1 MLEISEDDCKETEE
15 GCVMASVVFFS
26 DLRVTP
32 KENIFFKI
40 ASLLDRVDLKSR
52 IKKGNLV
59 AIKMHFGERGNTA
72 YISPVLIRRIVDA
85 VKEYGGKPF
94 LTDCNTLYKL
104 DRGDAV
110 SHLVTAIENGF
121 DYAVVGAPLI
131 IGDGL
136 KGGSASKVRIDKE
149 IFRDVSIG
157 DDLYYCDT
165 IISVAHF
172 KGHELSGFGGTIK
185 NLGMGGASRVG
196 KLQQHSNVNPV
207 IKKKNCIGCGEC
219 LEWCPQGALSI
230 EDKKSKIDTKICIG
244 CGECF
249 LICKQGAIQ
258 ANWNE
263 TSTIFQK
270 KMVEYTLGVLKGKE
284 KKSIFINF
292 LTHISP
298 ACDCY
303 PCSDVPIVSDIGILA
318 SIDPVAID
326 QASVDLVNKQVGNKT
341 SALKANLDSGED
353 KFKGVYPYLDWETQ
367 LHYGEE
373 IGLGTRDYELVTL

>member
-1 MLEISEDDCKETEE
+1 
-15 GCVMASVVFFS
+15 MARSVVFFS

-32 KENIFFKI
+32 KENIFFKVS
-40 ASLLDRVDLKSR
+40 SLLDRVDLKSR

-72 YISPVLIRRIVDA
+72 YISPVLIRKIVDA
-85 VKEYGGKPF
+85 VKGSGGKPF
-94 LTDCNTLYKL
+94 LTDCSTLYKL

-136 KGGSASKVRIDKE
+136 KGGSATKVRIDKE
-149 IFRDVSIG
+149 IFKDVSIG
-157 DDLYYCDT
+157 DDLYYCDN

-196 KLQQHSNVNPV
+196 KLQQHSNVNPI
-207 IKKKNCIGCGEC
+207 IKKKICIGCGEC
-219 LEWCPQGALSI
+219 IDWCPQEALSI
-230 EDKKSKIDTKICIG
+230 VDKKSKIDANICIG

-263 TSTIFQK
+263 TSAVFQK
-270 KMVEYTLGVLKGKE
+270 KMAEYTLGVLKGKE
-284 KKSIFINF
+284 KMSIYINF

-303 PCSDVPIVSDIGILA
+303 PCSDVPIVSDIGIVVSA
-318 SIDPVAID
+318 DPVAID
-326 QASVDLVNKQVGNKT
+326 QASVDLVNKQVGNKS
-341 SALKANLDSGED
+341 SALQSNFDPGED

-367 LHYGEE
+367 LHYGQE
-373 IGLGTRDYELVTL
+373 IGLGVRDYELVTL